1 MKQNSSS
8 RRLNEQARSRMA
20 SILLLD
26 VSDPRLDMITVTGAE
41 VSTDRSVCNIYISAE
56 KDRYGEVMEGLEA
69 AKGRLRSLFGRGLGW
84 RVTPELRF
92 MLDTSVDEAER
103 ITEALKE
110 VPPTMGIPKDEE
122 GRPLNPA
129 DAAPE
134 DSDAGLA
141 DGVEREGEQA

>member
-1 MKQNSSS
+1 
-8 RRLNEQARSRMA
+8 
-20 SILLLD
+20 
-26 VSDPRLDMITVTGAE
+26 
-41 VSTDRSVCNIYISAE
+41 
-56 KDRYGEVMEGLEA
+56 MEGLEA

-129 DAAPE
+129 DAASE